1 MKRNEIAKLNSAQ
14 AATNRFGIGM
24 LTPTLI
30 VLLVMTAYPLI
41 FTFVYSFTDYNYL
54 KGTEN
59 ASFVLFDNY
68 VSLFKNGYFQQAV
81 WNTIKF
87 TILAVVLEMALGLL
101 IAVFVNS
108 LKRGQK
114 IMRTLLLL
122 PYLLPAVTVALSWRM
137 MLSANYGIIN
147 QFLKGLGLPVFNW
160 FMDTKTAF
168 GTILLIVLVTGL
180 LFLCI
185 FAYYVKNCL
194 STDLDVQLS
203 DFTVSLSSSILYED
217 SDGNWQNLTNLSST
231 ENRVWIDYADIP
243 KDMEH
248 AAVAIEDKRF
258 YKHKGVDWYRTT
270 GAFINM
276 FLSMKNDFG
285 GSTITQQLIKN
296 LTKQDDI
303 TVQRKLLE
311 IFQALEFEKS
321 YDKEEIMEWY
331 LNIVYFGEGC
341 NGVYTA
347 AETYFG
353 KEPKDLTLAECAS
366 IIGITNNPSK
376 YDPFISRENN
386 KARQETILKQMYEQ
400 GYISKEQYDEAV
412 AQELVFVRSESD
424 DATQTIYSYYAE
436 AVINDVLNDLVEQ
449 KGVSRDTAR
458 TLLYSGGYQVY
469 SCYDP
474 SIQQAIDDV
483 YTDLD
488 KMPQRPSASG
498 QQFESAIVI
507 MDPYTGEIKGLS
519 GGTGKKTINF
529 GTNRATQS
537 KRPPGSSLKPIAT
550 YGPAMELGLITQ
562 YTQVNDSPD
571 IKLTGT
577 SWYPKNSGGGNYGV
591 ITIREALQRSLN
603 TVSAQILDKLTP
615 RASYEFLK
623 DKLGVTSLAESDCDY
638 APLALGQ
645 LTHGIT
651 VREMTQA
658 YSAFVNDGVFTYG
671 RTYSYVKDPSG
682 EVVLENP
689 ARTIVAFKANTAWN
703 MADMLCNAVNSGTG
717 SEARLSGM
725 PVGGKTGTTTNNCD
739 RWFVGFTPYYVAAVW
754 TGYDMPEYMNFSGNP
769 AAQIWKLV
777 MDPIH
782 KDLPTKS
789 FPTPTIGS
797 PTGIFGNFSGQSQ
810 DTGGDADDAG

>member
-1 MKRNEIAKLNSAQ
+1 MFHVLPDRTLRCISWGKEENKLATGNQKGTGIGHLLSRILITLVLIGVLCGCFCGIAFAMYVHIYINPSAQ
-14 AATNRFGIGM
+14 E
-24 LTPTLI
+24 
-30 VLLVMTAYPLI
+30 TAVEI
-41 FTFVYSFTDYNYL
+41 S
-54 KGTEN
+54 
-59 ASFVLFDNY
+59 
-68 VSLFKNGYFQQAV
+68 
-81 WNTIKF
+81 
-87 TILAVVLEMALGLL
+87 
-101 IAVFVNS
+101 
-108 LKRGQK
+108 
-114 IMRTLLLL
+114 
-122 PYLLPAVTVALSWRM
+122 
-137 MLSANYGIIN
+137 
-147 QFLKGLGLPVFNW
+147 KGLGLNLNSFIYA
-160 FMDTKTAF
+160 KE
-168 GTILLIVLVTGL
+168 
-180 LFLCI
+180 
-185 FAYYVKNCL
+185 
-194 STDLDVQLS
+194 S
-203 DFTVSLSSSILYED
+203 DSDEYTLYETIKGKENREWVD
-217 SDGNWQNLTNLSST
+217 SDK
-231 ENRVWIDYADIP
+231 IP
-243 KDMEH
+243 DTLKN
-248 AAVAIEDKRF
+248 AVVAIEDERF
-258 YKHKGVDWYRTT
+258 YKHHGVDWVRTI
-270 GAFINM
+270 GAVKGW
-276 FLSMKNDFG
+276 LLGGTQYG

-366 IIGITNNPSK
+366 IVGITNNPSK

-386 KARQETILKQMYEQ
+386 KTRQETILKQMYEQ
-400 GYISKEQYDEAV
+400 GWINKEQYDEAV

-424 DATQTIYSYYAE
+424 ERTQTIYSYYAE

-469 SCYDP
+469 SCYDA

-483 YTDLD
+483 YTNLD
-488 KMPQRPSASG
+488 NMPQRPSASG

-519 GGTGKKTINF
+519 GGTGEKTINF

-537 KRPPGSSLKPIAT
+537 KRPPGSSIKPIAT

-562 YTQVNDSPD
+562 YTQVNDAAD

-645 LTHGIT
+645 LTNGIT

-671 RTYSYVKDPSG
+671 RTYSYVKDSSG
-682 EVVLENP
+682 EIVLENP
-689 ARTIVAFKANTAWN
+689 ARTIVALKANTAWN

-777 MDPIH
+777 MEPIH
-782 KDLPTKS
+782 KDLATKS
-789 FPTPTIGS
+789 FPTPNVGT
-797 PTGIFGNFSGQSQ
+797 PTGIFGDFSKTQNTG
-810 DTGGDADDAG
+810 DTE